1 MYVPTNGGIT
11 DRELLSANGDFFS
24 RKEDL
29 KLYNNQLNYIQTAY
43 ALGYSLG
50 QIPSNLIL
58 SRARPRYWI
67 PSLEVKTAVYD
78 WESCWRTDTDFLFRR
93 CVGPSSLSHCQ
104 DATMHINFTWFGCS
118 LVWRPPSSQIISIHP
133 CSIVDRTQ
141 AFVKVDTT
149 PAFST
154 LLVHGID
161 EMNWGKELVYSRSA
175 ALWDKWRRGI

>member
-1 MYVPTNGGIT
+1 MCGKNAADTEYILGYFVKSVDLYNINNAFVSGMYVPTNGGIT

-78 WESCWRTDTDFLFRR
+78 
-93 CVGPSSLSHCQ
+93 
-104 DATMHINFTWFGCS
+104 
-118 LVWRPPSSQIISIHP
+118 
-133 CSIVDRTQ
+133 
-141 AFVKVDTT
+141 
-149 PAFST
+149 
-154 LLVHGID
+154 
-161 EMNWGKELVYSRSA
+161 
-175 ALWDKWRRGI
+175 